1 MLRYMQG
8 MWDSFFPTEL
18 VFPLQIIGSSDAT
31 VIESKEDL
39 EKALH
44 RQFYLFTYREGFEP
58 IAAVTR
64 LVETD
69 QGWGCLLRTTQ
80 MLLAHFLAVYG
91 HPVDRKLSLFYDHSD
106 ESAPFSI
113 HNMIRRVWDKR
124 AFKTEYWSPSQGCEA
139 IKQTMHD
146 AIKTQQLETHISVVT
161 SSNGC
166 VYADE
171 VRRAFKEGAEVVLV
185 LASVRVSAATYLN
198 QESYLQIEKLMVQPQ
213 CLGVV
218 GGIPG
223 RSYYFFAHN
232 QTHVFYFDPH
242 QRTYPALLNDSAAS
256 LSTVMPSLR
265 DVRCVHWSRVDTSL
279 FVAFAVRSREEWVTL
294 ESQISTKFLH
304 VEKQRTRRDF
314 EQLVRTRQERRTFG
328 EATFISPLQAKCSSS
343 GPSTNGAAC
352 GVPLASTAPP
362 MKRRTLRIRKGMD
375 GSEEVEV
382 RDGDDGEA
390 EHSTDSESW
399 EYLE

>member
-1 MLRYMQG
+1 MQG
-8 MWDSFFPTEL
+8 MWDSFFPTEP
-18 VFPLQIIGSSDAT
+18 VFPLQIVGSSDG
-31 VIESKEDL
+31 VVVESKEEL

-44 RQFYLFTYREGFEP
+44 ERFYLFTYREGFEP

-64 LVETD
+64 RIETD

-80 MLLAHFLAVYG
+80 MLLSHFLAVYG
-91 HPVDRKLSLFYDHSD
+91 HPSDRKLSLFFDRSD

-113 HNMIRRVWDKR
+113 HNMIRRVWDRR

-146 AIKTQQLETHISVVT
+146 ATHTKQLETRVSVVT
-161 SSNGC
+161 SCNGC
-166 VYADE
+166 IYADE
-171 VRRAFKEGAEVVLV
+171 VQRAFKEGAEVVLV
-185 LASVRVSAATYLN
+185 LASVRVSAAPYLTQETYL
-198 QESYLQIEKLMVQPQ
+198 QMEKLMEQPQ

-232 QTHVFYFDPH
+232 QTQVFYFDPH
-242 QRTYPALLNDSAAS
+242 QHIHPALVNESAAA
-256 LSTVMPSLR
+256 LATVVPTLR

-279 FVAFAVRSREEWVTL
+279 FVAFAARSREEWGRL
-294 ESQISTKFLH
+294 EKQLETKFLH
-304 VEKQRTRRDF
+304 VEAQRTRRDF
-314 EQLVRTRQERRTFG
+314 EQLVRVRQERRTFG
-328 EATFISPLQAKCSSS
+328 EATFISPLQASS
-343 GPSTNGAAC
+343 GVAGNG
-352 GVPLASTAPP
+352 GPLSQSAPP
-362 MKRRTLRIRKGMD
+362 QRRRTLRITKGKGG
-375 GSEEVEV
+375 GSEVEV
-382 RDGDDGEA
+382 HEGGDGR